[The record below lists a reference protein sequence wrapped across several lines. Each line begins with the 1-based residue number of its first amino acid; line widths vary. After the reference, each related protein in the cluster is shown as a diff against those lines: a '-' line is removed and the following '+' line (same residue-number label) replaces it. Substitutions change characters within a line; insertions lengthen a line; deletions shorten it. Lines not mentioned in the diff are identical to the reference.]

1 MGGWI
6 GGQADYV
13 MVPFADFNLL
23 RLGRDPAQAMDKILV
38 PRAPFLISP
47 LNETI
52 TFLFYTAHSN
62 HALLHA
68 SLHS

>member
-23 RLGRDPAQAMDKILV
+23 RLGRDSAQAMDKILV
-38 PRAPFLISP
+38 SSMRAELERRAGFPAIP
-47 LNETI
+47 CAT
-52 TFLFYTAHSN
+52 
-62 HALLHA
+62 
-68 SLHS
+68 